1 MSFQNIF
8 HNNKSQ
14 TKVVSP
20 NDESLLVAKTLKRDV
35 NKIPPFARF
44 LIEKRRSGES
54 THMNIS
60 ITTDIVY
67 YLASAADTVTEQ
79 GRSLLARFY
88 RKYNID
94 KHSAFPKFTEAD
106 KAYDTWDD
114 VIKRYDIHESFL
126 GDTLID
132 PEDILEEI
140 LLKKYIDLVTE
151 WGKSFDW
158 CSPPSLRN
166 VWVRS
171 NISEDIRTLWEFAYT
186 KYVYPKRIQED
197 KVLSSF
203 FG

>member
-14 TKVVSP
+14 ISVVPS

-35 NKIPPFARF
+35 NKIPPFAQF
-44 LIEKRRSGES
+44 LIEKRRRGDS
-54 THMNIS
+54 THLNIP

-67 YLASAADTVTEQ
+67 YLASAADTATEY

-132 PEDILEEI
+132 PEDILEGI
-140 LLKKYIDLVTE
+140 LLKKYVDLVTE
-151 WGKSFDW
+151 WGKSCKW

-166 VWVRS
+166 IWVKS
-171 NISEDIRTLWEFAYT
+171 LISEDIRTLWEFAYT
-186 KYVYPKRIQED
+186 KYVYPNYIQED
-197 KVLSSF
+197 ESLLSF